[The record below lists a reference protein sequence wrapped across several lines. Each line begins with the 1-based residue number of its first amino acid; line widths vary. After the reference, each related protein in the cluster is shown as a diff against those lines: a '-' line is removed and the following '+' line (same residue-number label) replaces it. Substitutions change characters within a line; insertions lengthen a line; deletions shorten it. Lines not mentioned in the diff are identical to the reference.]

1 MIDKIVIC
9 YLYSIMDLFDYKRS
23 LELGPSIEILKDL
36 SDKFKASG
44 DYKYVMQMMI
54 IIDEMDIPVL
64 LYTSETE
71 AEA

>member
-1 MIDKIVIC
+1 
-9 YLYSIMDLFDYKRS
+9 MDLYDYERS

-36 SDKFKASG
+36 SDKFKSSG

>member
-1 MIDKIVIC
+1 ME
-9 YLYSIMDLFDYKRS
+9 LRDYDCS

-36 SDKFKASG
+36 SDKFKSSG

-64 LYTSETE
+64 LYTSNTE

>member
-1 MIDKIVIC
+1 MIDKIVVS
-9 YLYSIMDLFDYKRS
+9 YLYSIMDLFDYERS

-36 SDKFKASG
+36 SDKLKSSG
-44 DYKYVMQMMI
+44 DYKYIMQMLI
-54 IIDEMDIPVL
+54 IIDDLDIPVL